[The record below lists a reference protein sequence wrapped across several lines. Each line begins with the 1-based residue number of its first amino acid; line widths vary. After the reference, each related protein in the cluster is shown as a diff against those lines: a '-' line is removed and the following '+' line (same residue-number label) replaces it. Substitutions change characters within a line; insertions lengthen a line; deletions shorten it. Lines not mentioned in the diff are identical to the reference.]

1 MDVLAAVMVMDCK
14 VAAVTVSAIVFE
26 VTPPCVA
33 MMLLDPIPAA
43 VARPLVLIVAAVVF
57 DDVQLAELVRF

>member
-1 MDVLAAVMVMDCK
+1 MLMDCN

-26 VTPPCVA
+26 VTPLCVA

-43 VARPLVLIVAAVVF
+43 AARPLVLMVAAAVF
-57 DDVQLAELVRF
+57 DDVQLAELVRV